1 MTSRIERYTYRHHI
15 LYGVLTIIKLE
26 RTGFEIKHPPMK
38 QHKKREKHHN
48 EFSKE
53 EFKHIV

>member
-15 LYGVLTIIKLE
+15 LYGALTIIKLE

-38 QHKKREKHHN
+38 QHKKKGEA
-48 EFSKE
+48 S
-53 EFKHIV
+53 